1 MRALFLFLLFLIP
14 SAVHAD
20 HPSLNVFMWEDTL
33 APVVL
38 QQWQSEAGSSLSLS
52 HFDND
57 DERSLLMMNNPQLPF
72 DVVVLDNVSA
82 QIYGRLGAF
91 EDLSTLKGREH
102 NAPMWNQACGDYAV
116 PYFWGSV
123 GIAYRKSAIDTPPT
137 SWQEFLDLSS
147 SMSGRIGMIND
158 STETFLPVL
167 YSLGLSPITDDPK
180 QLKHAYPSLIEFNQ
194 HVLSYDYV
202 LSYVRSQSD
211 ASQMDMALAY
221 SGDQYSL
228 NRFYQQDQWDF
239 VIPDGELFVWVDCLA
254 ISHYSQHKPRA
265 KAFLE
270 FLMRPQVAAINA
282 KNIKAAT
289 PNLSAMKL
297 LPDWYVNDAS
307 LFPEPERIKKARIDS
322 ELSADNIALR
332 AKIINQLL
340 KRHEAKH

>member
-1 MRALFLFLLFLIP
+1 MRALFLSLLFLIP
-14 SAVHAD
+14 TAVHAA
-20 HPSLNVFMWEDTL
+20 HSSINVFMWEDTL
-33 APVVL
+33 APAIL
-38 QQWQSEAGSSLSLS
+38 QQWQSETGVSVSLS

-57 DERSLLMMNNPQLPF
+57 DERSLLMMKNPQLPF

-91 EDLSTLKGREH
+91 EDISTLKGREH
-102 NAPMWNQACGDYAV
+102 NAPIWNQACGDYAV
-116 PYFWGSV
+116 PYFWGVV
-123 GIAYRKSAIDTPPT
+123 GIVYRKSAVDTPPT
-137 SWQEFLDLSS
+137 SWHEFLDISS
-147 SMSGRIGMIND
+147 SMSGRVGMIND

-167 YSLGLSPITDDPK
+167 YSLGLSPTTDDPK
-180 QLKHAYPSLIEFNQ
+180 QLKRAYPNLIEFNQ

-228 NRFYQQDQWDF
+228 NRFYQQNQWDF
-239 VIPDGELFVWVDCLA
+239 VVPAGELFVWVDCLA
-254 ISHYSQHKPRA
+254 ISRYSPHKPRA
-265 KAFLE
+265 KTFLE
-270 FLMRPQVAAINA
+270 FLMRPQIAAINA

-307 LFPEPERIKKARIDS
+307 LFPEPERIKTAHIDS